1 MDPLGSGS
9 APGQSPLPSQ
19 NPGVWPPPPTGM
31 AFGQGEELNTS
42 GTNGPLP
49 PEIARLK
56 WNWGAFLLAFLWS
69 VNHKI
74 KWGWAILV
82 LSLLG
87 RAPGGIGIIFSVAVL
102 AISVYLGLKG
112 HTLGWQNRRFE
123 GGVAQYLEVQ
133 RKWTT
138 WGVAVLVLSIVVGA
152 LGGLGAGLAGH
163 GITR

>member
-19 NPGVWPPPPTGM
+19 NPGVWPPPPTSM

-74 KWGWAILV
+74 KWGWGILV

-87 RAPGGIGIIFSVAVL
+87 HAPSGIGIIFVCGRACHLCVPGPER
-102 AISVYLGLKG
+102 A
-112 HTLGWQNRRFE
+112 HA
-123 GGVAQYLEVQ
+123 GVAEP
-133 RKWTT
+133 
-138 WGVAVLVLSIVVGA
+138 A
-152 LGGLGAGLAGH
+152 L
-163 GITR
+163 